1 MWFQYFVVCTVITIL
16 LLYLTWEKILLVLL
30 PVYPCKFITCGV
42 ENYLTSS
49 GYYLHRERLGIF
61 LGIVFVSL
69 SLRQVEGWMSLS
81 HGLNGPPSTWITADR
96 LEIAL
101 EEQHHTVHHTLAVD
115 PTPGEKIPGRPAS
128 LFGRSDRFKLV
139 VAPTDVARRNIGR
152 SIKSRWIKRL
162 AGLREAGRPDFFTPR
177 AHSSHGS

>member
-1 MWFQYFVVCTVITIL
+1 MVSILCCLHGYHYIATIFDVRKDSIGF
-16 LLYLTWEKILLVLL
+16 TAH
-30 PVYPCKFITCGV
+30 PSKFTTCGI

-81 HGLNGPPSTWITADR
+81 HGLNGPPSTWITANR

-128 LFGRSDRFKLV
+128 
-139 VAPTDVARRNIGR
+139 
-152 SIKSRWIKRL
+152 SRT
-162 AGLREAGRPDFFTPR
+162 AGLTFRPIKAIQVGGCSNRCCKKEYWAFDQKSVDQEAGQPKGDRP
-177 AHSSHGS
+177 A